1 MRKGMSR
8 WKAGKKITVLLVT
21 VSLLVTGCT
30 KSAVQDVPE
39 LREPVSRIS
48 ACRPV
53 ERGFIGEVRVLMA
66 TVMPTEYAHFFE
78 MGAQV
83 NEIKVEVGDYVKKGD
98 VLAYA
103 NIGEAKRKKKEMKE
117 QVRQAKKKFALQQ
130 KISEQQKKELRL
142 SGGSGLRAKLAVFDE
157 ESAYAEQLLRQE
169 LKGLEDQIKEEEKT
183 IRSGTLR
190 ACHTGYVTFCKNLE
204 KTPEAEPNENI
215 VVVAD
220 RKQRYLRADDVDT
233 KNYLYRD
240 YKEKYIISGGKRCP
254 VKEIQ
259 YYDSDLI
266 VDKNTAI
273 YPDLRFYC
281 PEQASL
287 KLGDSC
293 LIYFCEQ
300 ERKEVL
306 VIGNDSLHV
315 QGDEY
320 FVYVKNDAG
329 DEEKRIVTVGEKD
342 EYRTEIKSGLAEG
355 EKVCYSSTSALP
367 ETYGTLT
374 LERTEY
380 RVTSRSGSS
389 RFVIKSPS
397 VVLSGV
403 EGTVVESHVAQGDK
417 IKKGDLLY
425 VVDTGKSNAALT
437 DQAYQI
443 QKEKDAREADL
454 REIRKQRRSEL
465 RGKKGKLR
473 QAIEQRWN
481 YEEELAQ
488 YTHAVTLR
496 QMEAQYEADKAG
508 NDGGRKKVYAERGGT
523 ITACWFQVG
532 DEITADS
539 QMLCMEGKKDRSR
552 LLVYQIPVQ
561 GRDEISRSVEKMIA
575 NVGEKIV
582 FSSPEGEFYGTC
594 TGYTVMDDQSWQYMF
609 SEGGRSVLCK
619 NGGSNYKDPG
629 YYLMPEDVE
638 DLSKLSPETTIRYS
652 YVCFGDVLTVPV
664 ECIHQ
669 EKSGENR
676 NAYYVWR
683 IVDGEMAK
691 EYVTIDEALNNGTD
705 QVIYSGLKPGDV
717 IAI

>member
-1 MRKGMSR
+1 MSR
-8 WKAGKKITVLLVT
+8 RKAGKKIIVLLVM

-48 ACRPV
+48 AYRPV
-53 ERGFIGEVRVLMA
+53 ERGSIGEVRVLMA
-66 TVMPTEYAHFFE
+66 TVMPTQYAHFFE
-78 MGAQV
+78 MGAEV

-103 NIGEAKRKKKEMKE
+103 NIGEAKRKKKELKE

-157 ESAYAEQLLRQE
+157 ESAYAEQLFRQE

-204 KTPEAEPNENI
+204 QTPTAEPNENI

-220 RKQRYLRADDVDT
+220 RKQLYLRADDVDT

-259 YYDSDLI
+259 YYDSNLI
-266 VDKNTAI
+266 VDKNTEV

-281 PEQASL
+281 PEQSAL

-300 ERKEVL
+300 EKKDVL
-306 VIGNDSLHV
+306 TIGNDSLHV

-320 FVYVKNDAG
+320 FVYVKNHAG

-355 EKVCYSSTSALP
+355 ERVCYSSTSALP

-374 LERTEY
+374 LKRTEY
-380 RVTSRSGSS
+380 RVKSRPGSS
-389 RFVIKSPS
+389 RFAIKSPS

-425 VVDTGKSNAALT
+425 VVDTGTSNAALT
-437 DQAYQI
+437 DQEYQI
-443 QKEKDAREADL
+443 QKERDAREADL

-473 QAIEQRWN
+473 QVIEQRWN
-481 YEEELAQ
+481 YQEELAQ

-552 LLVYQIPVQ
+552 LLVYQIPQQ
-561 GRDEISRSVEKMIA
+561 GRNQITRSVEKLIA
-575 NVGEKIV
+575 NVGERIV
-582 FSSPEGEFYGTC
+582 LSSPEGEFYGAC
-594 TGYTVMDDQSWQYMF
+594 TGGIFEGSSWQYMF
-609 SEGGRSVLCK
+609 SEGGRSVLCM
-619 NGGSNYKDPG
+619 NGDSGKEAPC
-629 YYLMPEDVE
+629 YYLVPEDAE

-652 YVCFGDVLTVPV
+652 YVCFGDVLTVPA
-664 ECIHQ
+664 ECVHQ

-676 NAYYVWR
+676 DAYYVWR

-691 EYVTIDEALNNGTD
+691 EYVTMDEALNNGTD